1 MIFKYQEKNTSC
13 DLCRYNALE
22 RRELC
27 KGGKEA
33 NRKAGGFASQ
43 ASSVKAAVGIS
54 KLAPNPSLASM
65 YRTDV
70 GPQSPT
76 ETTDGNTGTENSIT
90 FIFLLI
96 LLYLCMFVCSIL
108 KINFFSHLLLPQ

>member
-1 MIFKYQEKNTSC
+1 MIFKYIKKNTSC
-13 DLCRYNALE
+13 DLSRYNALE

-33 NRKAGGFASQ
+33 NRKAGGFVSQ
-43 ASSVKAAVGIS
+43 PSSVKAAAGIS
-54 KLAPNPSLASM
+54 KLALNPSLASM
-65 YRTDV
+65 HRTDV

-76 ETTDGNTGTENSIT
+76 QTMDGNTGTANSLI

-108 KINFFSHLLLPQ
+108 KIIYFSLLLVP